1 MTVAFVAEGMVA
13 RYLAKVV
20 YGSEKFSTFFIS
32 NIPDWGYNFL
42 TLTDDIKRI
51 PSVSPLT
58 LYTMRIKR
66 ERLRKS
72 AGG

>member
-1 MTVAFVAEGMVA
+1 MTVVFVAEGMVA
-13 RYLAKVV
+13 RYLAKMV

-32 NIPDWGYNFL
+32 NIPDWGCNFL
-42 TLTDDIKRI
+42 TLTDDIKRM
-51 PSVSPLT
+51 PSVSPL